1 MEIKSKLLGNQQID
15 PDTIL
20 TFPEGI
26 PGFENQTRFK
36 LFHQENNPIIHWL
49 QAVDDEELTFSVA
62 SPGLFNINYS
72 FLLTD
77 RERSLLNLETE
88 DDLVILIL
96 LQTDDTQQETR
107 PTIKGAIKAPIL
119 INSTRKTGMQKHL
132 VQVEQ
137 SITLIEASNEIN
149 LQETY

>member
-1 MEIKSKLLGNQQID
+1 
-15 PDTIL
+15 
-20 TFPEGI
+20 
-26 PGFENQTRFK
+26 
-36 LFHQENNPIIHWL
+36 
-49 QAVDDEELTFSVA
+49 
-62 SPGLFNINYS
+62 
-72 FLLTD
+72 
-77 RERSLLNLETE
+77 
-88 DDLVILIL
+88 LVILIL